1 MSFLGFCGH
10 NLNYKNIQLVR
21 RMSVKT
27 TQTLEN
33 APKKQ
38 LREDFKY
45 FDKVL

>member
-1 MSFLGFCGH
+1 MDTILTI
-10 NLNYKNIQLVR
+10 KNIQLVL

-38 LREDFKY
+38 LREDLKY
-45 FDKVL
+45 FDIVL